1 MPSDEIEKTR
11 SEIIHLA
18 REIIE
23 GGEAVVDDSEQLA
36 AKYRNHKPLDV
47 EGFRVALHL
56 LFPHDRHAAHAAPSA
71 GHAAHV
77 VLAALRVGCGRGHDE
92 RQLG

>member
-1 MPSDEIEKTR
+1 MTRGGMSMPSDEIEKTR

-36 AKYRNHKPLDV
+36 AKYHNHKPLDV
-47 EGFRVALHL
+47 EGFRVALHYARRIL
-56 LFPHDRHAAHAAPSA
+56 QAAENSQRIDPTW
-71 GHAAHV
+71 V
-77 VLAALRVGCGRGHDE
+77 EPILRFDICDDE
-92 RQLG
+92 